1 MAIPPRRGIVVAF
14 VSPTVIILPFCREVR
29 ERSTGG
35 HFIEGLN
42 RGRGFPFTRWEPV
55 GIIRPRLLRIPK
67 FDPPCPQSAVSDDRT
82 GRVQHRPE
90 RGFHARLHGP
100 GRLGWLLGQRRRSCA
115 KESDSGCAMHCP
127 KGSCCCG
134 KPLPPVIPGMVYFKG
149 FQCGPDDF
157 GTGEVIF
164 PQFFAWKFV
173 PGNGHVGFAVP
184 DYSREP
190 IGQAQDFATDFR
202 SAPPTPPPRS
212 A

>member
-1 MAIPPRRGIVVAF
+1 MTPRALKALFLMIVLV
-14 VSPTVIILPFCREVR
+14 VSSIGQSVD
-29 ERSTGG
+29 
-35 HFIEGLN
+35 
-42 RGRGFPFTRWEPV
+42 FTR
-55 GIIRPRLLRIPK
+55 GCMGRAGL
-67 FDPPCPQSAVSDDRT
+67 DGSSASD
-82 GRVQHRPE
+82 G
-90 RGFHARLHGP
+90 
-100 GRLGWLLGQRRRSCA
+100 SCTM
-115 KESDSGCAMHCP
+115 ENDSGCAMHCP

-190 IGQAQDFATDFR
+190 IGQAQDFAADFR
-202 SAPPTPPPRS
+202 SSPPTPPPRS
-212 A
+212 V